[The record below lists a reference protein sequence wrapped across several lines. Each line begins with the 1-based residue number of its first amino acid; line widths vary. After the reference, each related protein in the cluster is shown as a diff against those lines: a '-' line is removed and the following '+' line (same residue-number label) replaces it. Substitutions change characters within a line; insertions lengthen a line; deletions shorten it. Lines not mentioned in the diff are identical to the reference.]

1 MTLANK
7 RHNGMRSLA
16 VRCELCHHEAVIN
29 VDGYDESIAV
39 LSFGPR
45 TLCSCC
51 GIIGTDVRPNRSERP
66 QSESLTGKQWQ

>member
-1 MTLANK
+1 M
-7 RHNGMRSLA
+7 
-16 VRCELCHHEAVIN
+16 
-29 VDGYDESIAV
+29 DGYDESVAV

-51 GIIGTDVRPNRSERP
+51 GIIGTDVPPNRSEQP